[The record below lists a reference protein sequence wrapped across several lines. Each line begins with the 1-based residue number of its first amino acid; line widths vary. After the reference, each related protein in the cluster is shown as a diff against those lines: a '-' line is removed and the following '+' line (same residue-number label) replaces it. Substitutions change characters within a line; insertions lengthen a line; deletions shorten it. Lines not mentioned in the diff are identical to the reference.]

1 MPPKKRKSKSNQQ
14 KKEAIRK
21 RCVAEAKKQCQ
32 ERDGYRCRYCGIGRP
47 QRMTHSHH
55 IFSEGLNKAMSAD
68 VDNLITLC
76 WLHHLGGLKFVNTR
90 VFSFHGHPADATEW
104 IKKELGEKYE
114 ELKQRS
120 LVKKALTIQFWE
132 DKGESLKNI
141 Q

>member
-1 MPPKKRKSKSNQQ
+1 MTKKRTDQQ
-14 KKEAIRK
+14 KKELKRK
-21 RCVAEAKKQCQ
+21 ACVKLAKHQAQ

-76 WLHHLGGLKFVNTR
+76 WLHHLGGLKFVSTK

-104 IKKELGEKYE
+104 AKKELGAKYE
-114 ELKQRS
+114 ELRKRS
-120 LVKKALTIQFWE
+120 LDKKALTIQFWE
-132 DKGESLKNI
+132 EKMKSLKSME
-141 Q
+141 